1 MIQIRQAET
10 KDVSAISDLYR
21 QLVHPV
27 APDIEIDV
35 RGDRIDEIRADPHN
49 FLFVLDT
56 GDAIYGTALLTLCL
70 DPMYQYQPYA
80 LVENIVV
87 EESQQGKGYGT
98 MLCRYPRELL
108 SATRLL
114 ENHALEQQP
123 AFGSTCLLRK
133 ARVLLR
139 TQERI
144 RKISGPIA
152 QHCVKR
158 VEIPMDSEGAPLPAS
173 GALHDDEIWRIV
185 ARSSTQYGRPLLS

>member
-70 DPMYQYQPYA
+70 DPMHQYQPYA

-87 EESQQGKGYGT
+87 EESQQGQGYGT
-98 MLCRYPRELL
+98 MLCRYLENFCRQLDCSRIMLL
-108 SATRLL
+108 SNNQRSEA
-114 ENHALEQQP
+114 HAFFEKQGFSSEHKKGFVKYRDQ
-123 AFGSTCLLRK
+123 LR
-133 ARVLLR
+133 
-139 TQERI
+139 
-144 RKISGPIA
+144 SIA
-152 QHCVKR
+152 
-158 VEIPMDSEGAPLPAS
+158 
-173 GALHDDEIWRIV
+173 
-185 ARSSTQYGRPLLS
+185 